1 MREHRLRNSQICTQY
16 ECCGCLYYSIAHGC
30 EYEVKRGVGILVD
43 RRHIATSPSV
53 LWMSSGRSRKA
64 NMIAISPN
72 NHLQRNICRSHIG
85 SRITKTPNIN
95 FAFITP
101 DDSGGFSSIP
111 ESSRGQKQFHESI
124 GSLNDASS
132 SFPILST
139 LTGNCPTLNSEGVL
153 HGTPGCQL
161 EVRLLIRSEVYFSPL
176 PETGCQNVTV
186 SQQNWFDCVTLYSWY
201 SQPPSS
207 IGLEAR
213 KEAGEAVLKA
223 EW

>member
-1 MREHRLRNSQICTQY
+1 MPLVQIITFNGTSAGATLDQGSQRHR
-16 ECCGCLYYSIAHGC
+16 
-30 EYEVKRGVGILVD
+30 IL
-43 RRHIATSPSV
+43 ILP
-53 LWMSSGRSRKA
+53 
-64 NMIAISPN
+64 
-72 NHLQRNICRSHIG
+72 
-85 SRITKTPNIN
+85 
-95 FAFITP
+95 
-101 DDSGGFSSIP
+101 
-111 ESSRGQKQFHESI
+111 SSRRMIQAASVQFLNKVEVKQFHESI

-176 PETGCQNVTV
+176 PKTGCQNVTV
-186 SQQNWFDCVTLYSWY
+186 PQQNWFDCVTLYSWY